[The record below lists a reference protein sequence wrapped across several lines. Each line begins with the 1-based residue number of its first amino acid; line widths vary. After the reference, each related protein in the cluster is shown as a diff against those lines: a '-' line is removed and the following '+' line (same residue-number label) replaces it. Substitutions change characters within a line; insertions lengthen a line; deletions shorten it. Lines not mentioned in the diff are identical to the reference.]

1 MNRDCLMRV
10 IQMVMEEELEGIRQ
24 KYQTEL
30 RKTTKVAHQKK
41 CETFT
46 YILIFFQLLWKVHL
60 FYSQTALTGSVISVS
75 AMNVL
80 DPTRSVFPSSAFC
93 SDNDSCQLH
102 VMILSAA
109 ALVVLNFF
117 YYFSL
122 MLCDILPTAYSAQI
136 RTMMKVWEPF
146 H

>member
-1 MNRDCLMRV
+1 M
-10 IQMVMEEELEGIRQ
+10 
-24 KYQTEL
+24 
-30 RKTTKVAHQKK
+30 
-41 CETFT
+41 
-46 YILIFFQLLWKVHL
+46 FFLQLLWKVHL
-60 FYSQTALTGSVISVS
+60 FYSQTALTGSVISVT

-80 DPTRSVFPSSAFC
+80 DPTRSVFPSSVFC
-93 SDNDSCQLH
+93 SDKDSCQLH
-102 VMILSAA
+102 IMILSAA

-122 MLCDILPTAYSAQI
+122 MLCDILPIAYSAQI